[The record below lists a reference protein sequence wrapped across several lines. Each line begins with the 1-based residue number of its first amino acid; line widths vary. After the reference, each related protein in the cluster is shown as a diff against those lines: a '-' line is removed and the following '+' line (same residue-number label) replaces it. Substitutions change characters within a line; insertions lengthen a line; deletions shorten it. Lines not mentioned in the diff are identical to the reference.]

1 MKQLIGLIGFGAL
14 TAASVALYSAA
25 PQQAHATK
33 TRRNNGSDKSDRQGG
48 PAGELVLLG
57 LDGTVIAR
65 EVNLAPQGS
74 VTRR

>member
-1 MKQLIGLIGFGAL
+1 MKQLIGVIGLGAL
-14 TAASVALYSAA
+14 TAASMAFYGAA
-25 PQQAHATK
+25 HQQAHATK
-33 TRRNNGSDKSDRQGG
+33 TRRNNGSNKSDRQGG

-74 VTRR
+74 VARR

>member
-1 MKQLIGLIGFGAL
+1 MKQVISLVGLGAL
-14 TAASVALYSAA
+14 TAASVTLYSAA
-25 PQQAHATK
+25 HQEAHATK

-48 PAGELVLLG
+48 PAGELVLRG

-74 VTRR
+74 VTRH

>member
-14 TAASVALYSAA
+14 TAASVALYSVTH
-25 PQQAHATK
+25 QQAHATK
-33 TRRNNGSDKSDRQGG
+33 TRRYNGSDKSDHQGG

-65 EVNLAPQGS
+65 EINLAPQGS

>member
-1 MKQLIGLIGFGAL
+1 MKKLIGLIGFGAL

-25 PQQAHATK
+25 HQQAHATK
-33 TRRNNGSDKSDRQGG
+33 TRYNGSDKSDRQGG

-57 LDGTVIAR
+57 LDGTVSAR